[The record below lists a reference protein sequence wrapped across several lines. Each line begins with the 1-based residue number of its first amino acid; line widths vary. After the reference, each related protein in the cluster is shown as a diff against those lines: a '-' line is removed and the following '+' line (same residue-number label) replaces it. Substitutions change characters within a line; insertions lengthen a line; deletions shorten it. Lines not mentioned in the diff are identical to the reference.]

1 MPHPIII
8 IELSKNKFEALYSNF
23 ELSFILVNRKDDNND
38 DVTIAGP
45 YTPTVATH
53 DLSKVIDGITIL
65 HDVLDRRGEE
75 PFSSKE
81 ETLKRGAS

>member
-23 ELSFILVNRKDDNND
+23 ELSFILVNRKDDNNN

-45 YTPTVATH
+45 YTPTVAIH
-53 DLSKVIDGITIL
+53 NLSKVIDGITIL

-75 PFSSKE
+75 PFSSTE
-81 ETLKRGAS
+81 ETP

>member
-23 ELSFILVNRKDDNND
+23 ELSFILVNRKEP

-65 HDVLDRRGEE
+65 HDVLDQRGEE
-75 PFSSKE
+75 PFSLAE
-81 ETLKRGAS
+81 ETP